1 MRPARRQA
9 PAVAV
14 DVAVFTVIARAL
26 HVLLVQVQRGA
37 FRGAWALPGG
47 RVGLNESLDEAARRE
62 LAAQTGVGDAHL
74 EQLYTFGSPQRDP
87 HGRVVS
93 VAYVALI
100 PGGGRLDDTCSRT
113 LPSPAP
119 GDPGGHPQSAA
130 HAAREQYTASS
141 GRDRTWRRVTRLPP
155 LAYDHRAVVRTAV
168 ARLRAKLAYTNLA
181 YSLLPRAFTLGELQ
195 EMYEAILGRQLDRR
209 NFRKK
214 VLSLGLL
221 RPLDGVR
228 RGSHRPARLHAF
240 KQRRP
245 MIVEIL

>member
-1 MRPARRQA
+1 MGGAGRQA
-9 PAVAV
+9 PTVAV

-26 HVLLVQVQRGA
+26 HLLLVQVQHGA
-37 FRGAWALPGG
+37 FRGRWALPGG
-47 RVGLNESLDEAARRE
+47 RVGVDESLDQAARRE
-62 LAAQTGVGDAHL
+62 LTAQTGLSDVYL

-100 PGGGRLDDTCSRT
+100 AHSGRFAN
-113 LPSPAP
+113 SPAP
-119 GDPGGHPQSAA
+119 TAPRQGKYAA
-130 HAAREQYTASS
+130 VA
-141 GRDRTWRRVTRLPP
+141 WRRVTRLPP
-155 LAYDHRAVVRTAV
+155 LAYDHRAVVRTAL

-181 YSLLPRAFTLGELQ
+181 YTLLPRAFTLGELQ
-195 EMYEAILGRQLDRR
+195 EMYEAILGRRLDRR

-221 RPLDGVR
+221 RPLARVR

-240 KQRRP
+240 QRRRP
-245 MIVEIL
+245 MIIEVL